1 MHGTYGSYTG
11 VKLFEQDHGSHTT
24 WVGKIM
30 QPHVASQLKMQW
42 QKPSTLNHSAYP
54 LGPK

>member
-54 LGPK
+54 LGPQ